1 VKLNY
6 NRNTFAVFMAPKF
19 NERLNVPEGMDQKT
33 ALNKAGYNV
42 PPLIGR
48 WEKNI

>member
-1 VKLNY
+1 
-6 NRNTFAVFMAPKF
+6 MAPKF
-19 NERLNVPEGMDQKT
+19 NERLNVPEGMDQQT